1 MRSAAW
7 HCSERDSK
15 TRAARG
21 SQRHSQPPPR
31 GLREAPEAH
40 GQPALPRRC
49 RSPRAASPASST
61 PTPAPRPLWDVRR
74 RGRRLKQGFRRGHRT
89 PDRDK
94 PHPDRVPCPETVTD
108 GDGLEPPFRRVSA
121 FKAFCPT
128 RVSDRA
134 GQRDHSAHAPHGQG
148 RGRGGRRGEGRRLE
162 GPVPSAAQSAR
173 LGRTPRTCG
182 PRAATAPSTA
192 PRRAPARAPGSGG
205 WRNRTPSSA
214 VLALLETEAPAATC
228 DPGHGPRPGGRSGHR
243 SHWKKTRLCWKLCE
257 GLSQVTW
264 PFWRSQGLFTGGCLC
279 AGFCNASSDRS
290 LQQSTDQR

>member
-21 SQRHSQPPPR
+21 SQRHSQPRPR
-31 GLREAPEAH
+31 GLREAPEGH

-49 RSPRAASPASST
+49 RSPRPASPASST

-94 PHPDRVPCPETVTD
+94 PHPDCVPCPETVTD
-108 GDGLEPPFRRVSA
+108 GDGLEPPFRHVSA

-134 GQRDHSAHAPHGQG
+134 GQRDHSAHAPHGP
-148 RGRGGRRGEGRRLE
+148 GRGGRDGART
-162 GPVPSAAQSAR
+162 SAR
-173 LGRTPRTCG
+173 GDARFPSISARSSQRTQTAKRLLIVQDWRSPRRQGRDP
-182 PRAATAPSTA
+182 
-192 PRRAPARAPGSGG
+192 RAPATLRLSGQLRTRAP
-205 WRNRTPSSA
+205 
-214 VLALLETEAPAATC
+214 APPVCCFAKHGAGAGRAARR
-228 DPGHGPRPGGRSGHR
+228 G
-243 SHWKKTRLCWKLCE
+243 
-257 GLSQVTW
+257 
-264 PFWRSQGLFTGGCLC
+264 
-279 AGFCNASSDRS
+279 
-290 LQQSTDQR
+290 